1 MFLIYTKIIMKRKRL
16 FLVSFHEDQNIL
28 ILKKI
33 DKEENMKAM
42 GILTAV
48 LIVIGGLNWG
58 LVGFLNFDLVAT
70 VFGNMSTLAR
80 LVYVLVGLSAIYQAI
95 NLRSLATSR
104 A

>member
-1 MFLIYTKIIMKRKRL
+1 
-16 FLVSFHEDQNIL
+16 
-28 ILKKI
+28 
-33 DKEENMKAM
+33 MKAM

-70 VFGNMSTLAR
+70 IFGDMSAVAR

-95 NLRSLATSR
+95 NLKTLATSR